1 MREIALN
8 LSGRL
13 CVSGAK
19 WPLCYLIVMKYG
31 FYRTRVPFIFF
42 ARVDVNARFHCNR
55 HICITRAGNALSL
68 IASDQSHRFVLTL
81 SVSAASER
89 QNTIHL
95 TKMQA
100 LLKQNTRIISRGW
113 ELGAR
118 DFPTAAKVNKKRH
131 VHQDSRS
138 FVTLVGGEKIARIFA
153 R

>member
-1 MREIALN
+1 M
-8 LSGRL
+8 
-13 CVSGAK
+13 
-19 WPLCYLIVMKYG
+19 
-31 FYRTRVPFIFF
+31 
-42 ARVDVNARFHCNR
+42 NARFHCNR

-138 FVTLVGGEKIARIFA
+138 FVTLVGGEKIARILPFKKVGSQK
-153 R
+153 RNKWCRNPRNWKKKMIRRVER